1 MKLPIRARLTL
12 LYSFVLGASFV
23 AFFWICDF
31 GFRHSI
37 EATVNDASRKN
48 LEIVARVT
56 GASRSQGLP
65 KVQKELRE
73 LADLW
78 ANGAIFEVSAPDGE
92 WVFRSP
98 RFSKPQSPL
107 PNPPASEVRFLTTN
121 LDWQQY
127 RIAQQSV
134 LFGDQRFR
142 IDAAVPT
149 EPFDQAL
156 DNFRL
161 IEKQVLPLLVILASL
176 LGYWLSGRAL
186 APVSRIIEAAEKIGV
201 RDLASRL
208 PVPKAQD
215 ELRRLTET
223 VNAMLSRIELAVQR
237 IQQFTAD
244 ASHDLRTPLS
254 LIRTNAELALRRP
267 RTENEY
273 RETLERILGAS
284 EETTQLIDALL
295 TLARADLGAAQL
307 EPRCFDVTPVLHKSA
322 HKAAFL
328 ALEKGLAFSES
339 LSEQSL
345 CLHADVAAIERL
357 LLALLDNAVKYTPSG
372 GHVQFRSRREGESI
386 CIEIEDTGMGISEQ
400 DLPRIFDRFFRAD
413 QARSGE
419 VPGSGLGLSI
429 ARWVVDS
436 HEGAME
442 VSSRLGQGSLFRV
455 RLPLAKTE
463 TVAPLAPADGTTLY
477 VPAQI
482 T

>member
-134 LFGDQRFR
+134 SFGDQRFR

-345 CLHADVAAIERL
+345 CLRADVAAIERL